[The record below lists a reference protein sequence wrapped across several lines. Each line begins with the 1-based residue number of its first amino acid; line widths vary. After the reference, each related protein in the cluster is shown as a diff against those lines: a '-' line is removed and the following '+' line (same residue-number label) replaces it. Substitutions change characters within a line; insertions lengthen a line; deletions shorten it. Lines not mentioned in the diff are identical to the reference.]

1 MNNIRD
7 CCYGGEATSDDL
19 FVVWRNG
26 ESDRGNG
33 SWVHYSVK
41 LPFERINYML
51 EKQDEMIES
60 LTKQVS
66 ELTHQVQLLKE
77 QKNAY

>member
-1 MNNIRD
+1 MVNNIRN

-33 SWVHYSVK
+33 NWIHYSVT
-41 LPFERINYML
+41 LPLERIFFML
-51 EKQDEMIES
+51 EKQDEKIES
-60 LTKQVS
+60 LTKQVE
-66 ELTHQVQLLKE
+66 ELTQQVQLLKGL
-77 QKNAY
+77 K